1 MLCSADAL
9 PAVDDDAL
17 PAFND
22 AFNDAYAAD
31 DGSYDDGTS
40 ATTNTVAATT
50 NTVAATT
57 NTVDGHAADTP
68 SPLHTAAPFGADIPT
83 SSYALHYYTIARR
96 AKACLRAGPTD
107 IRVMCYLGARVTE
120 QRGTKNGGFLSGGHV
135 AGGAPIPSCAPS
147 TAI

>member
-1 MLCSADAL
+1 LLCSADAL

-40 ATTNTVAATT
+40 ATTNTVAATDDT
-50 NTVAATT
+50 ANGAT
-57 NTVDGHAADTP
+57 DGHAADTS

-96 AKACLRAGPTD
+96 
-107 IRVMCYLGARVTE
+107 
-120 QRGTKNGGFLSGGHV
+120 TK
-135 AGGAPIPSCAPS
+135 
-147 TAI
+147 T